1 MVSAMSAN
9 AVRSDW
15 VGRVID
21 GKFTLLDWLGGSERT
36 GVFLTE
42 LPGEPAQKAA
52 IKLIPSDT
60 EAEDRLDG
68 WTHSGRL
75 SHPHLVRVLHT
86 GHCEID
92 STLLIY
98 AVSEYADEVLSEI
111 LSSRALTPEE
121 VKDLLDPVLDAL
133 SYIHAQGF
141 VHGRLKPSNILA
153 VGDVLK
159 LSSDSL
165 VASGSPPGYRSA
177 LTVFEAPERDQGE
190 LTPASDVWSLGMTLV
205 VAITDSLP
213 HWDRWSGLAPVVPD
227 SIQEPFARVV
237 RGCLE
242 MDSAQ
247 RFTIADVRRSLD
259 PAASIPE
266 EPTKTV
272 ATTRETPL
280 PQPLPQLEPSSAPDP
295 NLRKFEPPSEP
306 ARWSESDAPS
316 PRFTKYHLGILVI
329 ALVVIVFLMFFALH
343 KHKPQASPNAQQ
355 SASDESAP
363 AAPVKPPAG
372 IAVPKKSGSPHTA
385 SSSAPPPE
393 TPPPGSPAMSRP
405 PVKGQVAQRAMP
417 NVLPAASHS
426 IHGTVRVQIR
436 LNVGSAGNV
445 SSASFDSAGP
455 SRYFSRI
462 AMQAAQQWKFT
473 PAQMNGQPA
482 PSVWVLKFRFTRDG
496 VDVSPSEQT
505 P

>member
-42 LPGEPAQKAA
+42 LPGEPAQKAV

-153 VGDVLK
+153 VGEVLK

-165 VASGSPPGYRSA
+165 VAVGSPPGYGSA
-177 LTVFEAPERDQGE
+177 LTAYDAPERDQGE
-190 LTPASDVWSLGMTLV
+190 LLPASDVWSLGMTLV

-213 HWDRWSGLAPVVPD
+213 HWDRWSGSAPVVPD
-227 SIQEPFARVV
+227 SIPEPFASVV
-237 RGCLE
+237 HGCLE
-242 MDSAQ
+242 LDPAR
-247 RFTIADVRRSLD
+247 RFTIAEVRRSLD
-259 PAASIPE
+259 FSTSAPVTPAEPAAAAH
-266 EPTKTV
+266 K
-272 ATTRETPL
+272 TPL
-280 PQPLPQLEPSSAPDP
+280 PEPATGGEPVAAPEPVSQEPS
-295 NLRKFEPPSEP
+295 PPVP
-306 ARWSESDAPS
+306 VHWSESEPS
-316 PRFTKYHLGILVI
+316 TPRFSKYHLRILVI
-329 ALVVIVFLMFFALH
+329 ALAVIAFLMFFALH
-343 KHKPQASPNAQQ
+343 KHKPQPSPNAQQ
-355 SASDESAP
+355 ATADDNAP
-363 AAPVKPPAG
+363 PTPVKPPAG
-372 IAVPKKSGSPHTA
+372 IAVPKKSGSPHMA
-385 SSSAPPPE
+385 SSSASPPE
-393 TPPPGSPAMSRP
+393 TPPPGSPAMSGP
-405 PVKGQVAQRAMP
+405 TVKGQVAQRAMP

-436 LNVGSAGNV
+436 LSVGSAGNV

-455 SRYFSRI
+455 SRYFSKI
-462 AMQAAQQWKFT
+462 AMQAAEQWKFT
-473 PAQMNGQPA
+473 PAQTNGQPA